1 MKQKPRWTLEMLT
14 ASLAVLCGL
23 LVLVLLIQRPT
34 AWLALLA
41 LVVLWGVV
49 VVLFRCQL
57 RKWVARWMCG
67 GSFEGSKLQFSL
79 EPLSQPAALL
89 SGETVLWY
97 NAQFRTRLLNGQDAL
112 VNRVQKVLPGLDL
125 QQCRKQEGQL
135 LTLADGMWSVHSST
149 VPGDAESMTLLV
161 LNEETA
167 LRKVEAEYKA
177 SRPGYLVFLVDGYDD
192 VFGDMLDSE
201 RARLLEGIN
210 RTLEDMIGRGS
221 GFLRRVASG
230 RYIAVVEERQMEQFA
245 NRGYDVLDKIRALD
259 PSVNLSLSIG
269 IGRGAKTLREAQDM
283 AVQALDMA
291 QGRGGDQAAEMTPD
305 GFTFYGGVSHGVEKR
320 SKVRSRIVADQ
331 LVKLIKEADHVV
343 IMGHRMSDLDAIGS
357 AEGVLRICK
366 ICDVPA
372 VIAVRRDATL
382 AGSLIDA
389 LCRAGQKDDFIDPKD
404 ALPIISKRTLCI
416 VVDTY
421 QVGLV
426 ESKDILEK
434 CGKVAVID
442 HHRKGVGYIENPA
455 LVCHEPYS
463 SSASELVTELLQY
476 VGERDDKPNRVEAEG
491 LLSGIM
497 LDTRDFT
504 LHTGVR
510 TFEAAAALRR
520 YGAETERVRQ
530 LFDVTMVE
538 YNAKADLV
546 EKARM
551 YKNCAI
557 SVSGEVAPEARV
569 AIAQAANDLLTIQGV
584 DASFVAV
591 QVGTGVN
598 ISARSLGAVNVQV
611 IMESLGGGGHQTM
624 AAAQLKHITPEA
636 ARARIEGAI
645 DKYYASQ
652 KKGRCRRKINGTE
665 RITPMKQYDY
675 LIVGAGLYGAVFAQ
689 EAKKAGKKCL
699 VIDKRSHIAGNI
711 YTEPVEGINVHRYGA
726 HIFHTNNKAV
736 WQYVNQFAEFN
747 RYTNSPVANYH
758 GEIYNLPFNMNTFNK
773 MWGVV
778 TPAEAKAKIEEQK
791 KEAGITDP
799 QNLEEQAISL
809 VGTDIYEKL
818 IKGYTGKQWGRPCTE
833 LPAFIIKRLPV
844 RFTYDDNYFNA
855 LYQGIPNGGYTAM
868 VEKMLDGT
876 EVRLNVDYLADREN
890 LNALAEKVVYTGPV
904 DAYFGYRLGALQ
916 YRSVRFETEVLDTDN
931 YQGNAVVN
939 YTDAETPY
947 TRIIEHKHFEFGT
960 QPKTVISREYSAE
973 WKKGDEPYYPVND
986 EKNGALYAEYK
997 KLADAEPG
1005 VIFGGRLGEYKYYD
1019 MDKVIEVA
1027 LDVAAKE
1034 LK

>member
-1 MKQKPRWTLEMLT
+1 MLT
-14 ASLAVLCGL
+14 ACLAILCVLL
-23 LVLVLLIQRPT
+23 MLVLLVQRP
-34 AWLALLA
+34 AIWPV
-41 LVVLWGVV
+41 LVVLAAAWCIGMG
-49 VVLFRCQL
+49 LFRYRLRSQL
-57 RKWVARWMCG
+57 ARWVCG
-67 GSFEGSKLQFSL
+67 GDFTKSKTKFSL
-79 EPLSQPAALL
+79 EPLSQPVVLL

-97 NAQFRTRLLNGQDAL
+97 NDQFRQRMLGGQDLL
-112 VNRVQKVLPGLDL
+112 VSRVQKVVPGLDL
-125 QQCRKQEGQL
+125 QQARTQEGQQ
-135 LTLADGMWSVHSST
+135 LTLADGVWSAHSST
-149 VPGDAESMTLLV
+149 VPGDAETMTLV
-161 LNEETA
+161 VFNEETA
-167 LRKVEAEYKA
+167 LRRVEAEYKA

-192 VFGDMLDSE
+192 VFSDMLDSE

-210 RTLEDMIGRGS
+210 RVLEEMIGRGT

-230 RYIAVVEERQMEQFA
+230 RYIAVVEERQLEQFA
-245 NRGYDVLDKIRALD
+245 KRGYDVLDKIRALD

-382 AGSLIDA
+382 ASSLINA
-389 LCRAGQKDDFIDPKD
+389 LVAAGQEDDFIDPKG

-421 QVGLV
+421 QVNLV
-426 ESKDILEK
+426 ESKEILEK

-442 HHRKGVGYIENPA
+442 HHRKGVGFIENPA

-491 LLSGIM
+491 LLAGIM

-546 EKARM
+546 EAAQM
-551 YKNCAI
+551 YKNCAV
-557 SVSGEVAPEARV
+557 SVSGEVPPEARV
-569 AIAQAANDLLTIQGV
+569 AIAQAANDLLTIQNV
-584 DASFVAV
+584 EASFVAV

-636 ARARIEGAI
+636 ARARIQTAI
-645 DKYYASQ
+645 DQYRESQ
-652 KKGRCRRKINGTE
+652 KKT
-665 RITPMKQYDY
+665 
-675 LIVGAGLYGAVFAQ
+675 
-689 EAKKAGKKCL
+689 
-699 VIDKRSHIAGNI
+699 S
-711 YTEPVEGINVHRYGA
+711 
-726 HIFHTNNKAV
+726 
-736 WQYVNQFAEFN
+736 
-747 RYTNSPVANYH
+747 S
-758 GEIYNLPFNMNTFNK
+758 
-773 MWGVV
+773 
-778 TPAEAKAKIEEQK
+778 
-791 KEAGITDP
+791 EAG
-799 QNLEEQAISL
+799 
-809 VGTDIYEKL
+809 
-818 IKGYTGKQWGRPCTE
+818 
-833 LPAFIIKRLPV
+833 
-844 RFTYDDNYFNA
+844 
-855 LYQGIPNGGYTAM
+855 
-868 VEKMLDGT
+868 
-876 EVRLNVDYLADREN
+876 
-890 LNALAEKVVYTGPV
+890 
-904 DAYFGYRLGALQ
+904 
-916 YRSVRFETEVLDTDN
+916 
-931 YQGNAVVN
+931 
-939 YTDAETPY
+939 
-947 TRIIEHKHFEFGT
+947 
-960 QPKTVISREYSAE
+960 
-973 WKKGDEPYYPVND
+973 
-986 EKNGALYAEYK
+986 
-997 KLADAEPG
+997 AEPT
-1005 VIFGGRLGEYKYYD
+1005 KKD
-1019 MDKVIEVA
+1019 NKP
-1027 LDVAAKE
+1027 
-1034 LK
+1034 

>member
-1 MKQKPRWTLEMLT
+1 MLT
-14 ASLAVLCGL
+14 ACLAILCVLL
-23 LVLVLLIQRPT
+23 MLVLLVQRP
-34 AWLALLA
+34 AIWPV
-41 LVVLWGVV
+41 LVVLAAAWCIGMG
-49 VVLFRCQL
+49 LFRYRLRSQL
-57 RKWVARWMCG
+57 ARWVCG
-67 GSFEGSKLQFSL
+67 GDFTKSKTKFSL
-79 EPLSQPAALL
+79 EPLSQPVVLL

-97 NAQFRTRLLNGQDAL
+97 NDQFRQRMLGGQDLL
-112 VNRVQKVLPGLDL
+112 VSRVQKVIPGLDL
-125 QQCRKQEGQL
+125 QQARTQEGQQ
-135 LTLADGMWSVHSST
+135 LTLADGVWSAHSST
-149 VPGDAESMTLLV
+149 VPGDAETMTLV
-161 LNEETA
+161 VFNEETA
-167 LRKVEAEYKA
+167 LRRVEAEYKA

-192 VFGDMLDSE
+192 VFSDMLDSE

-210 RTLEDMIGRGS
+210 RVLEEMIGRGT

-230 RYIAVVEERQMEQFA
+230 RYIAVVEERQLEQFA
-245 NRGYDVLDKIRALD
+245 KRSYDVLDKIRALD

-382 AGSLIDA
+382 ASSLINA
-389 LCRAGQKDDFIDPKD
+389 LVAAGQEDDFIDPKG

-421 QVGLV
+421 QVNLV
-426 ESKDILEK
+426 ESKEILEK

-442 HHRKGVGYIENPA
+442 HHRKGVGFIENPA

-491 LLSGIM
+491 LLAGIM

-546 EKARM
+546 EAAQM
-551 YKNCAI
+551 YKNCAV
-557 SVSGEVAPEARV
+557 SVSGEVPPEARV
-569 AIAQAANDLLTIQGV
+569 AIAQAANDLLTIQNV
-584 DASFVAV
+584 EASFVAV

-636 ARARIEGAI
+636 ARARIQTAI
-645 DKYYASQ
+645 DQYRESQ
-652 KKGRCRRKINGTE
+652 KKTSS
-665 RITPMKQYDY
+665 
-675 LIVGAGLYGAVFAQ
+675 
-689 EAKKAGKKCL
+689 EA
-699 VIDKRSHIAGNI
+699 N
-711 YTEPVEGINVHRYGA
+711 
-726 HIFHTNNKAV
+726 
-736 WQYVNQFAEFN
+736 
-747 RYTNSPVANYH
+747 
-758 GEIYNLPFNMNTFNK
+758 
-773 MWGVV
+773 
-778 TPAEAKAKIEEQK
+778 
-791 KEAGITDP
+791 
-799 QNLEEQAISL
+799 
-809 VGTDIYEKL
+809 
-818 IKGYTGKQWGRPCTE
+818 
-833 LPAFIIKRLPV
+833 
-844 RFTYDDNYFNA
+844 
-855 LYQGIPNGGYTAM
+855 
-868 VEKMLDGT
+868 
-876 EVRLNVDYLADREN
+876 
-890 LNALAEKVVYTGPV
+890 
-904 DAYFGYRLGALQ
+904 
-916 YRSVRFETEVLDTDN
+916 
-931 YQGNAVVN
+931 
-939 YTDAETPY
+939 
-947 TRIIEHKHFEFGT
+947 
-960 QPKTVISREYSAE
+960 
-973 WKKGDEPYYPVND
+973 
-986 EKNGALYAEYK
+986 
-997 KLADAEPG
+997 AEP
-1005 VIFGGRLGEYKYYD
+1005 KKKD
-1019 MDKVIEVA
+1019 NKP
-1027 LDVAAKE
+1027 
-1034 LK
+1034 

>member
-1 MKQKPRWTLEMLT
+1 MLT
-14 ASLAVLCGL
+14 ACLAILCVLL
-23 LVLVLLIQRPT
+23 MLVLLVQRP
-34 AWLALLA
+34 AIWPV
-41 LVVLWGVV
+41 LVVLAAAWCIGMG
-49 VVLFRCQL
+49 LFRYRLRSQL
-57 RKWVARWMCG
+57 ARWVCG
-67 GSFEGSKLQFSL
+67 GDFTKSKTKFSL
-79 EPLSQPAALL
+79 EPLSQPVVLL

-97 NAQFRTRLLNGQDAL
+97 NDQFRQRMLGGQDLL
-112 VNRVQKVLPGLDL
+112 VSRVQKVIPGLDL
-125 QQCRKQEGQL
+125 QQARTQEGQQ
-135 LTLADGMWSVHSST
+135 LTLADGVWSAHSST
-149 VPGDAESMTLLV
+149 VPGDAETMTLV
-161 LNEETA
+161 VFNEETA
-167 LRKVEAEYKA
+167 LRRVEAEYKA

-192 VFGDMLDSE
+192 VFSDMLDSE

-210 RTLEDMIGRGS
+210 RVLEEMIGRGT

-230 RYIAVVEERQMEQFA
+230 RYIAVVEERQLEQFA
-245 NRGYDVLDKIRALD
+245 KRGYDVLDKIRALD

-382 AGSLIDA
+382 ASSLINA
-389 LCRAGQKDDFIDPKD
+389 LVAAGQEDDFIDPKG

-421 QVGLV
+421 QVNLV
-426 ESKDILEK
+426 ESKEILEK

-442 HHRKGVGYIENPA
+442 HHRKGVGFIENPA
-455 LVCHEPYS
+455 LVCHDPYS

-491 LLSGIM
+491 LLAGIM

-546 EKARM
+546 EAAQM
-551 YKNCAI
+551 YKNCAV
-557 SVSGEVAPEARV
+557 SVSGEVPPEARV
-569 AIAQAANDLLTIQGV
+569 AIAQAANDLLTIQNV
-584 DASFVAV
+584 EASFVAV

-636 ARARIEGAI
+636 ARARIQTAI
-645 DKYYASQ
+645 DQYRESQ
-652 KKGRCRRKINGTE
+652 KKTSSE
-665 RITPMKQYDY
+665 
-675 LIVGAGLYGAVFAQ
+675 
-689 EAKKAGKKCL
+689 
-699 VIDKRSHIAGNI
+699 
-711 YTEPVEGINVHRYGA
+711 
-726 HIFHTNNKAV
+726 
-736 WQYVNQFAEFN
+736 
-747 RYTNSPVANYH
+747 
-758 GEIYNLPFNMNTFNK
+758 
-773 MWGVV
+773 
-778 TPAEAKAKIEEQK
+778 
-791 KEAGITDP
+791 
-799 QNLEEQAISL
+799 
-809 VGTDIYEKL
+809 
-818 IKGYTGKQWGRPCTE
+818 
-833 LPAFIIKRLPV
+833 
-844 RFTYDDNYFNA
+844 
-855 LYQGIPNGGYTAM
+855 
-868 VEKMLDGT
+868 
-876 EVRLNVDYLADREN
+876 
-890 LNALAEKVVYTGPV
+890 
-904 DAYFGYRLGALQ
+904 
-916 YRSVRFETEVLDTDN
+916 
-931 YQGNAVVN
+931 
-939 YTDAETPY
+939 
-947 TRIIEHKHFEFGT
+947 
-960 QPKTVISREYSAE
+960 
-973 WKKGDEPYYPVND
+973 
-986 EKNGALYAEYK
+986 
-997 KLADAEPG
+997 ADAEP
-1005 VIFGGRLGEYKYYD
+1005 KKKD
-1019 MDKVIEVA
+1019 NKP
-1027 LDVAAKE
+1027 
-1034 LK
+1034 

>member
-1 MKQKPRWTLEMLT
+1 MLT
-14 ASLAVLCGL
+14 ACLAILCVLL
-23 LVLVLLIQRPT
+23 MLVLLVQRP
-34 AWLALLA
+34 AIWPV
-41 LVVLWGVV
+41 LVVLAAAWCIGMG
-49 VVLFRCQL
+49 LFRYRLRSQL
-57 RKWVARWMCG
+57 ARWVCG
-67 GSFEGSKLQFSL
+67 GDFTKSKTKFSL
-79 EPLSQPAALL
+79 EPLSQPVVLL

-97 NAQFRTRLLNGQDAL
+97 NDQFRQRMLGGQDLL
-112 VNRVQKVLPGLDL
+112 VSRVQKVIPGLDL
-125 QQCRKQEGQL
+125 QQARTQEGQQ
-135 LTLADGMWSVHSST
+135 LTLADGVWSAHSST
-149 VPGDAESMTLLV
+149 VPGDAETMTLV
-161 LNEETA
+161 VFNEETA
-167 LRKVEAEYKA
+167 LRRVEAEYKA

-210 RTLEDMIGRGS
+210 RVLEEMIGRGT

-230 RYIAVVEERQMEQFA
+230 RYIAVVEERQLEQFA
-245 NRGYDVLDKIRALD
+245 KRGYDVLDKIRALD

-382 AGSLIDA
+382 ASSLINA
-389 LCRAGQKDDFIDPKD
+389 LAAAGQEDDFIDPKG

-421 QVGLV
+421 QVNLV
-426 ESKDILEK
+426 ESKEILEK

-442 HHRKGVGYIENPA
+442 HHRKGVGFIENPA

-491 LLSGIM
+491 LLAGIM

-546 EKARM
+546 EAAQM
-551 YKNCAI
+551 YKNCAV
-557 SVSGEVAPEARV
+557 SVSGEVPPEARV
-569 AIAQAANDLLTIQGV
+569 AIAQAANDLLTIQNV
-584 DASFVAV
+584 EASFVAV

-636 ARARIEGAI
+636 ARARIQTAI
-645 DKYYASQ
+645 DQYRESQ
-652 KKGRCRRKINGTE
+652 KKTSSE
-665 RITPMKQYDY
+665 
-675 LIVGAGLYGAVFAQ
+675 
-689 EAKKAGKKCL
+689 
-699 VIDKRSHIAGNI
+699 
-711 YTEPVEGINVHRYGA
+711 
-726 HIFHTNNKAV
+726 
-736 WQYVNQFAEFN
+736 
-747 RYTNSPVANYH
+747 
-758 GEIYNLPFNMNTFNK
+758 
-773 MWGVV
+773 
-778 TPAEAKAKIEEQK
+778 
-791 KEAGITDP
+791 
-799 QNLEEQAISL
+799 
-809 VGTDIYEKL
+809 
-818 IKGYTGKQWGRPCTE
+818 
-833 LPAFIIKRLPV
+833 
-844 RFTYDDNYFNA
+844 
-855 LYQGIPNGGYTAM
+855 
-868 VEKMLDGT
+868 
-876 EVRLNVDYLADREN
+876 
-890 LNALAEKVVYTGPV
+890 
-904 DAYFGYRLGALQ
+904 
-916 YRSVRFETEVLDTDN
+916 
-931 YQGNAVVN
+931 
-939 YTDAETPY
+939 
-947 TRIIEHKHFEFGT
+947 
-960 QPKTVISREYSAE
+960 
-973 WKKGDEPYYPVND
+973 
-986 EKNGALYAEYK
+986 
-997 KLADAEPG
+997 ADAEP
-1005 VIFGGRLGEYKYYD
+1005 KKKD
-1019 MDKVIEVA
+1019 NKP
-1027 LDVAAKE
+1027 
-1034 LK
+1034 

>member
-1 MKQKPRWTLEMLT
+1 MLT
-14 ASLAVLCGL
+14 ACLAILCVLL
-23 LVLVLLIQRPT
+23 MLVLLVQRP
-34 AWLALLA
+34 AIWPV
-41 LVVLWGVV
+41 LVVLAAAWCIGMG
-49 VVLFRCQL
+49 LFRYRLRSQL
-57 RKWVARWMCG
+57 ARWVCG
-67 GSFEGSKLQFSL
+67 GDFTKSKTKFSL
-79 EPLSQPAALL
+79 EPLSQPVVLL

-97 NAQFRTRLLNGQDAL
+97 NDQFRQRMLGGQDLL
-112 VNRVQKVLPGLDL
+112 VSRVQKIIPGLDL
-125 QQCRKQEGQL
+125 QQARTQEGQQ
-135 LTLADGMWSVHSST
+135 LTLADGVWSAHSST
-149 VPGDAESMTLLV
+149 VPGDAETMTLV
-161 LNEETA
+161 VFNEETA
-167 LRKVEAEYKA
+167 LRRVEAEYKA

-192 VFGDMLDSE
+192 VFSDMLDSE

-210 RTLEDMIGRGS
+210 RVLEEMIGRGT

-230 RYIAVVEERQMEQFA
+230 RYIAVVEERQLEQFA
-245 NRGYDVLDKIRALD
+245 KRDYDVLDKIRALD

-382 AGSLIDA
+382 ASSLINA
-389 LCRAGQKDDFIDPKD
+389 LVAAGQEDDFIDPKG

-421 QVGLV
+421 QVNLV
-426 ESKDILEK
+426 ESKEILEK

-442 HHRKGVGYIENPA
+442 HHRKGVGFIENPA

-491 LLSGIM
+491 LLAGIM

-546 EKARM
+546 EAAQM
-551 YKNCAI
+551 YKNCAV
-557 SVSGEVAPEARV
+557 SVSGEVPPEARV
-569 AIAQAANDLLTIQGV
+569 AIAQAANDLLTIQNV
-584 DASFVAV
+584 EASFVAV

-636 ARARIEGAI
+636 ARARIQTAI
-645 DKYYASQ
+645 DQYRESQ
-652 KKGRCRRKINGTE
+652 KKT
-665 RITPMKQYDY
+665 
-675 LIVGAGLYGAVFAQ
+675 
-689 EAKKAGKKCL
+689 
-699 VIDKRSHIAGNI
+699 S
-711 YTEPVEGINVHRYGA
+711 
-726 HIFHTNNKAV
+726 
-736 WQYVNQFAEFN
+736 
-747 RYTNSPVANYH
+747 S
-758 GEIYNLPFNMNTFNK
+758 
-773 MWGVV
+773 
-778 TPAEAKAKIEEQK
+778 
-791 KEAGITDP
+791 EAG
-799 QNLEEQAISL
+799 
-809 VGTDIYEKL
+809 
-818 IKGYTGKQWGRPCTE
+818 
-833 LPAFIIKRLPV
+833 
-844 RFTYDDNYFNA
+844 
-855 LYQGIPNGGYTAM
+855 
-868 VEKMLDGT
+868 
-876 EVRLNVDYLADREN
+876 
-890 LNALAEKVVYTGPV
+890 
-904 DAYFGYRLGALQ
+904 
-916 YRSVRFETEVLDTDN
+916 
-931 YQGNAVVN
+931 
-939 YTDAETPY
+939 
-947 TRIIEHKHFEFGT
+947 
-960 QPKTVISREYSAE
+960 
-973 WKKGDEPYYPVND
+973 
-986 EKNGALYAEYK
+986 
-997 KLADAEPG
+997 AEP
-1005 VIFGGRLGEYKYYD
+1005 KKKD
-1019 MDKVIEVA
+1019 NKP
-1027 LDVAAKE
+1027 
-1034 LK
+1034 

>member
-14 ASLAVLCGL
+14 ACLAILCVLL
-23 LVLVLLIQRPT
+23 MLVLLVQRP
-34 AWLALLA
+34 AIWPV
-41 LVVLWGVV
+41 LVVLAAAWCIGMG
-49 VVLFRCQL
+49 LFRYRLRSQL
-57 RKWVARWMCG
+57 ARWVCG
-67 GSFEGSKLQFSL
+67 GDFTKSKTKFSL
-79 EPLSQPAALL
+79 EPLSQPVVLL

-97 NAQFRTRLLNGQDAL
+97 NDQFRQRMLGGQDLL
-112 VNRVQKVLPGLDL
+112 VSRVQKVIPGLDL
-125 QQCRKQEGQL
+125 QQARTQEGQQ
-135 LTLADGMWSVHSST
+135 LTLADGVWSAHSST
-149 VPGDAESMTLLV
+149 VPGDAETMTLV
-161 LNEETA
+161 VFNEETA
-167 LRKVEAEYKA
+167 LRRVEAEYKA

-192 VFGDMLDSE
+192 VFSDMLDSE

-210 RTLEDMIGRGS
+210 RVLEEMIGRGT

-230 RYIAVVEERQMEQFA
+230 RYIAVVEERQLEQFA
-245 NRGYDVLDKIRALD
+245 KRGYDVLDKIRALD

-382 AGSLIDA
+382 ASSLINA
-389 LCRAGQKDDFIDPKD
+389 LVAAGQEDDFIDPKG

-421 QVGLV
+421 QVNLV
-426 ESKDILEK
+426 ESKEILEK

-442 HHRKGVGYIENPA
+442 HHRKGVGFIENPA

-491 LLSGIM
+491 LLAGIM

-546 EKARM
+546 EAAQM
-551 YKNCAI
+551 YKNCAV
-557 SVSGEVAPEARV
+557 SVSGEVPPEARV
-569 AIAQAANDLLTIQGV
+569 AIAQAANDLLTIQNV
-584 DASFVAV
+584 EASFVAV

-636 ARARIEGAI
+636 ARARIQTAI
-645 DKYYASQ
+645 DQYRESQ
-652 KKGRCRRKINGTE
+652 KKTSS
-665 RITPMKQYDY
+665 
-675 LIVGAGLYGAVFAQ
+675 
-689 EAKKAGKKCL
+689 EA
-699 VIDKRSHIAGNI
+699 N
-711 YTEPVEGINVHRYGA
+711 
-726 HIFHTNNKAV
+726 
-736 WQYVNQFAEFN
+736 
-747 RYTNSPVANYH
+747 
-758 GEIYNLPFNMNTFNK
+758 
-773 MWGVV
+773 
-778 TPAEAKAKIEEQK
+778 
-791 KEAGITDP
+791 
-799 QNLEEQAISL
+799 
-809 VGTDIYEKL
+809 
-818 IKGYTGKQWGRPCTE
+818 
-833 LPAFIIKRLPV
+833 
-844 RFTYDDNYFNA
+844 
-855 LYQGIPNGGYTAM
+855 
-868 VEKMLDGT
+868 
-876 EVRLNVDYLADREN
+876 
-890 LNALAEKVVYTGPV
+890 
-904 DAYFGYRLGALQ
+904 
-916 YRSVRFETEVLDTDN
+916 
-931 YQGNAVVN
+931 
-939 YTDAETPY
+939 
-947 TRIIEHKHFEFGT
+947 
-960 QPKTVISREYSAE
+960 
-973 WKKGDEPYYPVND
+973 
-986 EKNGALYAEYK
+986 
-997 KLADAEPG
+997 AEP
-1005 VIFGGRLGEYKYYD
+1005 KKKD
-1019 MDKVIEVA
+1019 NKP
-1027 LDVAAKE
+1027 
-1034 LK
+1034 

>member
-14 ASLAVLCGL
+14 ASLAVLCSL

-112 VNRVQKVLPGLDL
+112 VSRVQKVLPGLDL

-389 LCRAGQKDDFIDPKD
+389 LCRAGQKDDLSTEGRT
-404 ALPIISKRTLCI
+404 AHHLQAHLVHRGGYIS
-416 VVDTY
+416 
-421 QVGLV
+421 GGP
-426 ESKDILEK
+426 
-434 CGKVAVID
+434 CGKQGYSGKMRQGSRD
-442 HHRKGVGYIENPA
+442 RPPRKGVGYIENPA

-538 YNAKADLV
+538 YNAKQIWWKKHACT
-546 EKARM
+546 K
-551 YKNCAI
+551 I
-557 SVSGEVAPEARV
+557 
-569 AIAQAANDLLTIQGV
+569 
-584 DASFVAV
+584 
-591 QVGTGVN
+591 
-598 ISARSLGAVNVQV
+598 ARSP
-611 IMESLGGGGHQTM
+611 S
-624 AAAQLKHITPEA
+624 A
-636 ARARIEGAI
+636 ARWHRKPAWPLH
-645 DKYYASQ
+645 
-652 KKGRCRRKINGTE
+652 RRQTI
-665 RITPMKQYDY
+665 
-675 LIVGAGLYGAVFAQ
+675 
-689 EAKKAGKKCL
+689 C
-699 VIDKRSHIAGNI
+699 
-711 YTEPVEGINVHRYGA
+711 
-726 HIFHTNNKAV
+726 
-736 WQYVNQFAEFN
+736 
-747 RYTNSPVANYH
+747 
-758 GEIYNLPFNMNTFNK
+758 
-773 MWGVV
+773 
-778 TPAEAKAKIEEQK
+778 
-791 KEAGITDP
+791 
-799 QNLEEQAISL
+799 
-809 VGTDIYEKL
+809 
-818 IKGYTGKQWGRPCTE
+818 
-833 LPAFIIKRLPV
+833 
-844 RFTYDDNYFNA
+844 
-855 LYQGIPNGGYTAM
+855 
-868 VEKMLDGT
+868 
-876 EVRLNVDYLADREN
+876 
-890 LNALAEKVVYTGPV
+890 
-904 DAYFGYRLGALQ
+904 
-916 YRSVRFETEVLDTDN
+916 
-931 YQGNAVVN
+931 
-939 YTDAETPY
+939 
-947 TRIIEHKHFEFGT
+947 
-960 QPKTVISREYSAE
+960 
-973 WKKGDEPYYPVND
+973 
-986 EKNGALYAEYK
+986 
-997 KLADAEPG
+997 
-1005 VIFGGRLGEYKYYD
+1005 
-1019 MDKVIEVA
+1019 
-1027 LDVAAKE
+1027 
-1034 LK
+1034 

>member
-1 MKQKPRWTLEMLT
+1 MLT
-14 ASLAVLCGL
+14 ACLAILCVLL
-23 LVLVLLIQRPT
+23 MLVLLVQRP
-34 AWLALLA
+34 AIWPV
-41 LVVLWGVV
+41 LVVLAAAWCIGMG
-49 VVLFRCQL
+49 LFRYRLRSQL
-57 RKWVARWMCG
+57 ARWVCG
-67 GSFEGSKLQFSL
+67 GDFTKSKTKFSL
-79 EPLSQPAALL
+79 EPLSQPVVLL

-97 NAQFRTRLLNGQDAL
+97 NDQFRQRMLGGQDLL
-112 VNRVQKVLPGLDL
+112 VSRVQKVIPGLDL
-125 QQCRKQEGQL
+125 QQARTQEGQQ
-135 LTLADGMWSVHSST
+135 LTLADGVWSAHSST
-149 VPGDAESMTLLV
+149 VPGDAETMTLV
-161 LNEETA
+161 VFNEETA
-167 LRKVEAEYKA
+167 LRRVEAEYKA

-192 VFGDMLDSE
+192 VFSDMLDSE

-210 RTLEDMIGRGS
+210 RVLEEMIGRGT

-230 RYIAVVEERQMEQFA
+230 RYIAVVEERQLEQFA
-245 NRGYDVLDKIRALD
+245 KRGYDVLDKIRALD

-382 AGSLIDA
+382 ASSLINA
-389 LCRAGQKDDFIDPKD
+389 LVAAGQEDDFIDPKG

-421 QVGLV
+421 QVNLV
-426 ESKDILEK
+426 ESKEILEK

-442 HHRKGVGYIENPA
+442 HHRKGVGFIENPA

-491 LLSGIM
+491 LLAGIM

-530 LFDVTMVE
+530 LFDVTRVE

-546 EKARM
+546 EAAQM
-551 YKNCAI
+551 YKNCAV
-557 SVSGEVAPEARV
+557 SVSGEVPPEARV
-569 AIAQAANDLLTIQGV
+569 AIAQAANDLLTIQNV
-584 DASFVAV
+584 EASFVAV

-636 ARARIEGAI
+636 ARARIQTAI
-645 DKYYASQ
+645 DQYRESQ
-652 KKGRCRRKINGTE
+652 KKTSSE
-665 RITPMKQYDY
+665 
-675 LIVGAGLYGAVFAQ
+675 
-689 EAKKAGKKCL
+689 
-699 VIDKRSHIAGNI
+699 
-711 YTEPVEGINVHRYGA
+711 
-726 HIFHTNNKAV
+726 
-736 WQYVNQFAEFN
+736 
-747 RYTNSPVANYH
+747 
-758 GEIYNLPFNMNTFNK
+758 
-773 MWGVV
+773 
-778 TPAEAKAKIEEQK
+778 
-791 KEAGITDP
+791 
-799 QNLEEQAISL
+799 
-809 VGTDIYEKL
+809 
-818 IKGYTGKQWGRPCTE
+818 
-833 LPAFIIKRLPV
+833 
-844 RFTYDDNYFNA
+844 
-855 LYQGIPNGGYTAM
+855 
-868 VEKMLDGT
+868 
-876 EVRLNVDYLADREN
+876 
-890 LNALAEKVVYTGPV
+890 
-904 DAYFGYRLGALQ
+904 
-916 YRSVRFETEVLDTDN
+916 
-931 YQGNAVVN
+931 
-939 YTDAETPY
+939 
-947 TRIIEHKHFEFGT
+947 
-960 QPKTVISREYSAE
+960 
-973 WKKGDEPYYPVND
+973 
-986 EKNGALYAEYK
+986 
-997 KLADAEPG
+997 ADAEP
-1005 VIFGGRLGEYKYYD
+1005 KKKD
-1019 MDKVIEVA
+1019 NKP
-1027 LDVAAKE
+1027 
-1034 LK
+1034 

>member
-1 MKQKPRWTLEMLT
+1 MLT
-14 ASLAVLCGL
+14 ACLAILCVLL
-23 LVLVLLIQRPT
+23 MLVLLVQRP
-34 AWLALLA
+34 AIWPV
-41 LVVLWGVV
+41 LVVLAAAWCIGMG
-49 VVLFRCQL
+49 LFRYRLRSQL
-57 RKWVARWMCG
+57 ARWVCG
-67 GSFEGSKLQFSL
+67 GDFTKSKTKFSL
-79 EPLSQPAALL
+79 EPLSQPVVLL

-97 NAQFRTRLLNGQDAL
+97 NDQFRQRMLGGQDLL
-112 VNRVQKVLPGLDL
+112 VSRVQKVIPGLDL
-125 QQCRKQEGQL
+125 QQARTQEGQQ
-135 LTLADGMWSVHSST
+135 LTLADGVWSAHSST
-149 VPGDAESMTLLV
+149 VPGDAETMTLV
-161 LNEETA
+161 VFNEETA
-167 LRKVEAEYKA
+167 LRRVEAEYKA

-192 VFGDMLDSE
+192 VFSDMLDSE

-210 RTLEDMIGRGS
+210 RVLEEMIGRGT

-230 RYIAVVEERQMEQFA
+230 RYIAVVEERQLEQFA
-245 NRGYDVLDKIRALD
+245 KRGYDVLDKIRALD

-320 SKVRSRIVADQ
+320 STVRSRIVADQ

-382 AGSLIDA
+382 ASSLINA
-389 LCRAGQKDDFIDPKD
+389 LVAAGQEDDFIDPKG

-421 QVGLV
+421 QVNLV
-426 ESKDILEK
+426 ESKEILEK

-442 HHRKGVGYIENPA
+442 HHRKGVGFIENPA

-491 LLSGIM
+491 LLAGIM

-546 EKARM
+546 EAAQM
-551 YKNCAI
+551 YKNCAV
-557 SVSGEVAPEARV
+557 SVSGEVPPEARV
-569 AIAQAANDLLTIQGV
+569 AIAQAANDLLTIQNV
-584 DASFVAV
+584 EASFVAV

-636 ARARIEGAI
+636 ARARIQTAI
-645 DKYYASQ
+645 DQYRESQ
-652 KKGRCRRKINGTE
+652 KKTSS
-665 RITPMKQYDY
+665 
-675 LIVGAGLYGAVFAQ
+675 
-689 EAKKAGKKCL
+689 EA
-699 VIDKRSHIAGNI
+699 N
-711 YTEPVEGINVHRYGA
+711 
-726 HIFHTNNKAV
+726 
-736 WQYVNQFAEFN
+736 
-747 RYTNSPVANYH
+747 
-758 GEIYNLPFNMNTFNK
+758 
-773 MWGVV
+773 
-778 TPAEAKAKIEEQK
+778 
-791 KEAGITDP
+791 
-799 QNLEEQAISL
+799 
-809 VGTDIYEKL
+809 
-818 IKGYTGKQWGRPCTE
+818 
-833 LPAFIIKRLPV
+833 
-844 RFTYDDNYFNA
+844 
-855 LYQGIPNGGYTAM
+855 
-868 VEKMLDGT
+868 
-876 EVRLNVDYLADREN
+876 
-890 LNALAEKVVYTGPV
+890 
-904 DAYFGYRLGALQ
+904 
-916 YRSVRFETEVLDTDN
+916 
-931 YQGNAVVN
+931 
-939 YTDAETPY
+939 
-947 TRIIEHKHFEFGT
+947 
-960 QPKTVISREYSAE
+960 
-973 WKKGDEPYYPVND
+973 
-986 EKNGALYAEYK
+986 
-997 KLADAEPG
+997 AEP
-1005 VIFGGRLGEYKYYD
+1005 KKKD
-1019 MDKVIEVA
+1019 NKP
-1027 LDVAAKE
+1027 
-1034 LK
+1034 

>member
-1 MKQKPRWTLEMLT
+1 MLT
-14 ASLAVLCGL
+14 ACLAILCVLL
-23 LVLVLLIQRPT
+23 MLVLLVQRP
-34 AWLALLA
+34 AIWPV
-41 LVVLWGVV
+41 LVVLAAAWCIGMG
-49 VVLFRCQL
+49 LFRYRLRSQL
-57 RKWVARWMCG
+57 ARWVCG
-67 GSFEGSKLQFSL
+67 GDFTKSKTKFSL
-79 EPLSQPAALL
+79 EPLSQPVVLL

-97 NAQFRTRLLNGQDAL
+97 NDQFRQRMLGGQDLL
-112 VNRVQKVLPGLDL
+112 VSRVQKVIPGLDL
-125 QQCRKQEGQL
+125 QQARTQEGQQ
-135 LTLADGMWSVHSST
+135 LTLADGVWSAHSST
-149 VPGDAESMTLLV
+149 VPGDAETMTLV
-161 LNEETA
+161 VFNEETA
-167 LRKVEAEYKA
+167 LRRVEAEYKA

-192 VFGDMLDSE
+192 VFSDMLDSE

-210 RTLEDMIGRGS
+210 RVLEEMIGRGT

-230 RYIAVVEERQMEQFA
+230 RYIAVVEERQLEQFA
-245 NRGYDVLDKIRALD
+245 KRGYDVLDKIRALD

-382 AGSLIDA
+382 AASLINA
-389 LCRAGQKDDFIDPKD
+389 LVAAGQEDDFIDPKG

-421 QVGLV
+421 QVNLV
-426 ESKDILEK
+426 ESKEILEK

-442 HHRKGVGYIENPA
+442 HHRKGVGFIENPA

-491 LLSGIM
+491 LLAGIM

-546 EKARM
+546 EAAQM
-551 YKNCAI
+551 YKNCAV
-557 SVSGEVAPEARV
+557 SVSGEVPPEARV
-569 AIAQAANDLLTIQGV
+569 AIAQAANDLLTIQNV
-584 DASFVAV
+584 EASFVAV

-636 ARARIEGAI
+636 ARARIQTAI
-645 DKYYASQ
+645 DQYRESQ
-652 KKGRCRRKINGTE
+652 KKTSSE
-665 RITPMKQYDY
+665 
-675 LIVGAGLYGAVFAQ
+675 
-689 EAKKAGKKCL
+689 
-699 VIDKRSHIAGNI
+699 
-711 YTEPVEGINVHRYGA
+711 
-726 HIFHTNNKAV
+726 
-736 WQYVNQFAEFN
+736 
-747 RYTNSPVANYH
+747 
-758 GEIYNLPFNMNTFNK
+758 
-773 MWGVV
+773 
-778 TPAEAKAKIEEQK
+778 
-791 KEAGITDP
+791 
-799 QNLEEQAISL
+799 
-809 VGTDIYEKL
+809 
-818 IKGYTGKQWGRPCTE
+818 
-833 LPAFIIKRLPV
+833 
-844 RFTYDDNYFNA
+844 
-855 LYQGIPNGGYTAM
+855 
-868 VEKMLDGT
+868 
-876 EVRLNVDYLADREN
+876 
-890 LNALAEKVVYTGPV
+890 
-904 DAYFGYRLGALQ
+904 
-916 YRSVRFETEVLDTDN
+916 
-931 YQGNAVVN
+931 
-939 YTDAETPY
+939 
-947 TRIIEHKHFEFGT
+947 
-960 QPKTVISREYSAE
+960 
-973 WKKGDEPYYPVND
+973 
-986 EKNGALYAEYK
+986 
-997 KLADAEPG
+997 ADAEP
-1005 VIFGGRLGEYKYYD
+1005 KKKD
-1019 MDKVIEVA
+1019 NKP
-1027 LDVAAKE
+1027 
-1034 LK
+1034 

>member
-1 MKQKPRWTLEMLT
+1 MLT
-14 ASLAVLCGL
+14 ACLAILCVLL
-23 LVLVLLIQRPT
+23 MLVLLVQRP
-34 AWLALLA
+34 AIWPV
-41 LVVLWGVV
+41 LVVLAAAWCIGMG
-49 VVLFRCQL
+49 LFRYRLRSQL
-57 RKWVARWMCG
+57 ARWVCG
-67 GSFEGSKLQFSL
+67 GDFTKSKTKFSL
-79 EPLSQPAALL
+79 EPLSQPVVLL

-97 NAQFRTRLLNGQDAL
+97 NDQFRQRMLGGQDLL
-112 VNRVQKVLPGLDL
+112 VSRVQKVIPGLDL
-125 QQCRKQEGQL
+125 QQARTQEGQQ
-135 LTLADGMWSVHSST
+135 LTLADGVWSAHSST
-149 VPGDAESMTLLV
+149 VPGDAETMTLV
-161 LNEETA
+161 VFNEETA
-167 LRKVEAEYKA
+167 LRRVEAEYKA

-192 VFGDMLDSE
+192 VFSDMLDSE

-210 RTLEDMIGRGS
+210 RVLEEMIGRGT

-230 RYIAVVEERQMEQFA
+230 RYIAVVEERQLEQFA
-245 NRGYDVLDKIRALD
+245 KRGYDVLDKIRALD

-382 AGSLIDA
+382 ASSLINA
-389 LCRAGQKDDFIDPKD
+389 LVAAGQEDDFIDPKG

-421 QVGLV
+421 QVNLV
-426 ESKDILEK
+426 ESKEILEK

-442 HHRKGVGYIENPA
+442 HHRKGVGFIENPA

-491 LLSGIM
+491 LLAGIM

-546 EKARM
+546 EAAQM
-551 YKNCAI
+551 YKNCAV
-557 SVSGEVAPEARV
+557 SVSGEVPPEARV
-569 AIAQAANDLLTIQGV
+569 AIAQAANDLLTIQNV
-584 DASFVAV
+584 EASFVAV

-636 ARARIEGAI
+636 ARARIQTAI
-645 DKYYASQ
+645 DQYRESQ
-652 KKGRCRRKINGTE
+652 KKTSS
-665 RITPMKQYDY
+665 
-675 LIVGAGLYGAVFAQ
+675 
-689 EAKKAGKKCL
+689 EA
-699 VIDKRSHIAGNI
+699 N
-711 YTEPVEGINVHRYGA
+711 
-726 HIFHTNNKAV
+726 
-736 WQYVNQFAEFN
+736 
-747 RYTNSPVANYH
+747 
-758 GEIYNLPFNMNTFNK
+758 
-773 MWGVV
+773 
-778 TPAEAKAKIEEQK
+778 
-791 KEAGITDP
+791 
-799 QNLEEQAISL
+799 
-809 VGTDIYEKL
+809 
-818 IKGYTGKQWGRPCTE
+818 
-833 LPAFIIKRLPV
+833 
-844 RFTYDDNYFNA
+844 
-855 LYQGIPNGGYTAM
+855 
-868 VEKMLDGT
+868 
-876 EVRLNVDYLADREN
+876 
-890 LNALAEKVVYTGPV
+890 
-904 DAYFGYRLGALQ
+904 
-916 YRSVRFETEVLDTDN
+916 
-931 YQGNAVVN
+931 
-939 YTDAETPY
+939 
-947 TRIIEHKHFEFGT
+947 
-960 QPKTVISREYSAE
+960 
-973 WKKGDEPYYPVND
+973 
-986 EKNGALYAEYK
+986 
-997 KLADAEPG
+997 AEP
-1005 VIFGGRLGEYKYYD
+1005 
-1019 MDKVIEVA
+1019 
-1027 LDVAAKE
+1027 
-1034 LK
+1034 

>member
-1 MKQKPRWTLEMLT
+1 MLT
-14 ASLAVLCGL
+14 ACLAILCVLL
-23 LVLVLLIQRPT
+23 MLVLLVQRP
-34 AWLALLA
+34 AIWPV
-41 LVVLWGVV
+41 LVVLAAAWCIGIG
-49 VVLFRCQL
+49 LFRYRLRSQL
-57 RKWVARWMCG
+57 ARWVCG
-67 GSFEGSKLQFSL
+67 GDFTKSKTKFSL
-79 EPLSQPAALL
+79 EPLSQPVVLL

-97 NAQFRTRLLNGQDAL
+97 NDQFRQRMLGGQDLL
-112 VNRVQKVLPGLDL
+112 VSRVQKVIPGLDL
-125 QQCRKQEGQL
+125 QQARTQEGQQ
-135 LTLADGMWSVHSST
+135 LTLADGVWSAHSST
-149 VPGDAESMTLLV
+149 VPGDAETMTLV
-161 LNEETA
+161 VFNEETA
-167 LRKVEAEYKA
+167 LRRVEAEYKA

-192 VFGDMLDSE
+192 VFSDMLDSE

-210 RTLEDMIGRGS
+210 RVLEEMIGRGT

-230 RYIAVVEERQMEQFA
+230 RYIAVVEERQLEQFA
-245 NRGYDVLDKIRALD
+245 KRGYDVLDKIRALD

-382 AGSLIDA
+382 ASSLINA
-389 LCRAGQKDDFIDPKD
+389 LVAAGQEDDFIDPKG

-421 QVGLV
+421 QVNLV
-426 ESKDILEK
+426 ESKEILEK

-442 HHRKGVGYIENPA
+442 HHRKGVGFIENPA

-491 LLSGIM
+491 LLAGIM

-510 TFEAAAALRR
+510 TFEAAAAIRR

-546 EKARM
+546 EAAQM
-551 YKNCAI
+551 YKNCAV
-557 SVSGEVAPEARV
+557 SVSGEVPPEARV
-569 AIAQAANDLLTIQGV
+569 AIAQAANDLLTIQNV
-584 DASFVAV
+584 EASFVAV

-636 ARARIEGAI
+636 ARARIQTAI
-645 DKYYASQ
+645 DQYRESQ
-652 KKGRCRRKINGTE
+652 KKTSSE
-665 RITPMKQYDY
+665 
-675 LIVGAGLYGAVFAQ
+675 
-689 EAKKAGKKCL
+689 
-699 VIDKRSHIAGNI
+699 
-711 YTEPVEGINVHRYGA
+711 
-726 HIFHTNNKAV
+726 
-736 WQYVNQFAEFN
+736 
-747 RYTNSPVANYH
+747 
-758 GEIYNLPFNMNTFNK
+758 
-773 MWGVV
+773 
-778 TPAEAKAKIEEQK
+778 
-791 KEAGITDP
+791 
-799 QNLEEQAISL
+799 
-809 VGTDIYEKL
+809 
-818 IKGYTGKQWGRPCTE
+818 
-833 LPAFIIKRLPV
+833 
-844 RFTYDDNYFNA
+844 
-855 LYQGIPNGGYTAM
+855 
-868 VEKMLDGT
+868 
-876 EVRLNVDYLADREN
+876 
-890 LNALAEKVVYTGPV
+890 
-904 DAYFGYRLGALQ
+904 
-916 YRSVRFETEVLDTDN
+916 
-931 YQGNAVVN
+931 
-939 YTDAETPY
+939 
-947 TRIIEHKHFEFGT
+947 
-960 QPKTVISREYSAE
+960 
-973 WKKGDEPYYPVND
+973 
-986 EKNGALYAEYK
+986 
-997 KLADAEPG
+997 ADAEP
-1005 VIFGGRLGEYKYYD
+1005 KKKD
-1019 MDKVIEVA
+1019 NKP
-1027 LDVAAKE
+1027 
-1034 LK
+1034 

>member
-1 MKQKPRWTLEMLT
+1 MLT
-14 ASLAVLCGL
+14 ACLAILCVLL
-23 LVLVLLIQRPT
+23 MLVLLVQRP
-34 AWLALLA
+34 AIWPV
-41 LVVLWGVV
+41 LVVLAAAWCIGIG
-49 VVLFRCQL
+49 LFRYRLRSQL
-57 RKWVARWMCG
+57 ARWVCG
-67 GSFEGSKLQFSL
+67 GDFTKSKTKFSL
-79 EPLSQPAALL
+79 EPLSQPVVLL

-97 NAQFRTRLLNGQDAL
+97 NDQFRQRMLGGQDLL
-112 VNRVQKVLPGLDL
+112 VSRVQKVIPGLDL
-125 QQCRKQEGQL
+125 QQARTQEGQQ
-135 LTLADGMWSVHSST
+135 LTLADGVWSAHSST
-149 VPGDAESMTLLV
+149 VPGDAETMTLV
-161 LNEETA
+161 VFNEETA
-167 LRKVEAEYKA
+167 LRRVEAEYKA

-192 VFGDMLDSE
+192 VFSDMLDSE

-210 RTLEDMIGRGS
+210 RVLEEMIGRGT

-230 RYIAVVEERQMEQFA
+230 RYIAVVEERQLEQFA
-245 NRGYDVLDKIRALD
+245 KRGYDVLDKIRALD

-382 AGSLIDA
+382 ASSLINA
-389 LCRAGQKDDFIDPKD
+389 LVAAGQEDDFIDPKG

-421 QVGLV
+421 QVNLV
-426 ESKDILEK
+426 ESKEILEK

-442 HHRKGVGYIENPA
+442 HHRKGVGFIENPA

-491 LLSGIM
+491 LLAGIM

-546 EKARM
+546 EAAQM
-551 YKNCAI
+551 YKNCAV
-557 SVSGEVAPEARV
+557 SVSGEVPPEARV
-569 AIAQAANDLLTIQGV
+569 AIAQAANDLLTIQNV
-584 DASFVAV
+584 EASFVAV

-636 ARARIEGAI
+636 ARARIQTAI
-645 DKYYASQ
+645 DQYRESQ
-652 KKGRCRRKINGTE
+652 KKT
-665 RITPMKQYDY
+665 
-675 LIVGAGLYGAVFAQ
+675 
-689 EAKKAGKKCL
+689 
-699 VIDKRSHIAGNI
+699 S
-711 YTEPVEGINVHRYGA
+711 
-726 HIFHTNNKAV
+726 
-736 WQYVNQFAEFN
+736 
-747 RYTNSPVANYH
+747 S
-758 GEIYNLPFNMNTFNK
+758 
-773 MWGVV
+773 
-778 TPAEAKAKIEEQK
+778 
-791 KEAGITDP
+791 EAG
-799 QNLEEQAISL
+799 
-809 VGTDIYEKL
+809 
-818 IKGYTGKQWGRPCTE
+818 
-833 LPAFIIKRLPV
+833 
-844 RFTYDDNYFNA
+844 
-855 LYQGIPNGGYTAM
+855 
-868 VEKMLDGT
+868 
-876 EVRLNVDYLADREN
+876 
-890 LNALAEKVVYTGPV
+890 
-904 DAYFGYRLGALQ
+904 
-916 YRSVRFETEVLDTDN
+916 
-931 YQGNAVVN
+931 
-939 YTDAETPY
+939 
-947 TRIIEHKHFEFGT
+947 
-960 QPKTVISREYSAE
+960 
-973 WKKGDEPYYPVND
+973 
-986 EKNGALYAEYK
+986 
-997 KLADAEPG
+997 AEP
-1005 VIFGGRLGEYKYYD
+1005 KKKD
-1019 MDKVIEVA
+1019 NKP
-1027 LDVAAKE
+1027 
-1034 LK
+1034 

>member
-1 MKQKPRWTLEMLT
+1 MLT
-14 ASLAVLCGL
+14 ACLAILCVLL
-23 LVLVLLIQRPT
+23 MLVLLVQRP
-34 AWLALLA
+34 AIWPV
-41 LVVLWGVV
+41 LVVLAAAWCIGMG
-49 VVLFRCQL
+49 LFRYRLRSQL
-57 RKWVARWMCG
+57 ARWVCG
-67 GSFEGSKLQFSL
+67 GDFTKSKTKFSL
-79 EPLSQPAALL
+79 EPLSQPVVLL

-97 NAQFRTRLLNGQDAL
+97 NDQFRQRMLGGQDLL
-112 VNRVQKVLPGLDL
+112 VSRVQKVIPGLDL
-125 QQCRKQEGQL
+125 QLARTQEGQQ
-135 LTLADGMWSVHSST
+135 LTLADGVWSAHSST
-149 VPGDAESMTLLV
+149 VPGDAETMTLV
-161 LNEETA
+161 VFNEETA
-167 LRKVEAEYKA
+167 LRRVEAEYKA

-192 VFGDMLDSE
+192 VFSDMLDSE

-210 RTLEDMIGRGS
+210 RVLEEMIGRGT

-230 RYIAVVEERQMEQFA
+230 RYIAVVEERQLEQFA
-245 NRGYDVLDKIRALD
+245 KRGYDVLDKIRALD

-382 AGSLIDA
+382 ASSLINA
-389 LCRAGQKDDFIDPKD
+389 LVAAGQEDDFIDPKG

-421 QVGLV
+421 QVNLV
-426 ESKDILEK
+426 ESKEILEK

-442 HHRKGVGYIENPA
+442 HHRKGVGFIENPA

-491 LLSGIM
+491 LLAGIM

-546 EKARM
+546 EAAQM
-551 YKNCAI
+551 YKNCAV
-557 SVSGEVAPEARV
+557 SVSGEVPPEARV
-569 AIAQAANDLLTIQGV
+569 AIAQAANDLLTIQNV
-584 DASFVAV
+584 EASFVAV

-636 ARARIEGAI
+636 ARARIQTAI
-645 DKYYASQ
+645 DQYRESQ
-652 KKGRCRRKINGTE
+652 KKT
-665 RITPMKQYDY
+665 
-675 LIVGAGLYGAVFAQ
+675 
-689 EAKKAGKKCL
+689 
-699 VIDKRSHIAGNI
+699 S
-711 YTEPVEGINVHRYGA
+711 
-726 HIFHTNNKAV
+726 
-736 WQYVNQFAEFN
+736 
-747 RYTNSPVANYH
+747 S
-758 GEIYNLPFNMNTFNK
+758 
-773 MWGVV
+773 
-778 TPAEAKAKIEEQK
+778 
-791 KEAGITDP
+791 EAG
-799 QNLEEQAISL
+799 
-809 VGTDIYEKL
+809 
-818 IKGYTGKQWGRPCTE
+818 
-833 LPAFIIKRLPV
+833 
-844 RFTYDDNYFNA
+844 
-855 LYQGIPNGGYTAM
+855 
-868 VEKMLDGT
+868 
-876 EVRLNVDYLADREN
+876 
-890 LNALAEKVVYTGPV
+890 
-904 DAYFGYRLGALQ
+904 
-916 YRSVRFETEVLDTDN
+916 
-931 YQGNAVVN
+931 
-939 YTDAETPY
+939 
-947 TRIIEHKHFEFGT
+947 
-960 QPKTVISREYSAE
+960 
-973 WKKGDEPYYPVND
+973 
-986 EKNGALYAEYK
+986 
-997 KLADAEPG
+997 AEP
-1005 VIFGGRLGEYKYYD
+1005 KKKD
-1019 MDKVIEVA
+1019 NKP
-1027 LDVAAKE
+1027 
-1034 LK
+1034 

>member
-1 MKQKPRWTLEMLT
+1 MLT
-14 ASLAVLCGL
+14 ACLAILCVLL
-23 LVLVLLIQRPT
+23 MLVLLVQRP
-34 AWLALLA
+34 AIWPV
-41 LVVLWGVV
+41 LVVLAAAWCIGMG
-49 VVLFRCQL
+49 LFRYRLRSQL
-57 RKWVARWMCG
+57 ARWVCG
-67 GSFEGSKLQFSL
+67 GDFTKSKTKFSL
-79 EPLSQPAALL
+79 EPLSQPVVLL

-97 NAQFRTRLLNGQDAL
+97 NDQFRQRMLGGQDLL
-112 VNRVQKVLPGLDL
+112 VSRVQKVIPGLDL
-125 QQCRKQEGQL
+125 QQARTQEGQQ
-135 LTLADGMWSVHSST
+135 LTLADGVWSAHSST
-149 VPGDAESMTLLV
+149 VPGDAETMTLV
-161 LNEETA
+161 VFNEETA
-167 LRKVEAEYKA
+167 LRRVEAEYKA

-192 VFGDMLDSE
+192 VFSDMLDSE

-210 RTLEDMIGRGS
+210 RVLEEMIGRGT

-230 RYIAVVEERQMEQFA
+230 RYIAVVEERQLEQFA
-245 NRGYDVLDKIRALD
+245 KRGYDVLDKIRALD

-382 AGSLIDA
+382 ASSLINA
-389 LCRAGQKDDFIDPKD
+389 LVAAGQEDDFIDPKG

-421 QVGLV
+421 QVNLV
-426 ESKDILEK
+426 ESKEILEK

-442 HHRKGVGYIENPA
+442 HHRKGVGFIENPA

-491 LLSGIM
+491 LLAGIM

-546 EKARM
+546 EAAQM

-557 SVSGEVAPEARV
+557 SVSGEVPPEARV
-569 AIAQAANDLLTIQGV
+569 AIAQAANDLLTIQNV
-584 DASFVAV
+584 EASFVAV

-636 ARARIEGAI
+636 ARARIQTAI
-645 DKYYASQ
+645 DQYRESQ
-652 KKGRCRRKINGTE
+652 KKTSSE
-665 RITPMKQYDY
+665 
-675 LIVGAGLYGAVFAQ
+675 
-689 EAKKAGKKCL
+689 
-699 VIDKRSHIAGNI
+699 
-711 YTEPVEGINVHRYGA
+711 
-726 HIFHTNNKAV
+726 
-736 WQYVNQFAEFN
+736 
-747 RYTNSPVANYH
+747 
-758 GEIYNLPFNMNTFNK
+758 
-773 MWGVV
+773 
-778 TPAEAKAKIEEQK
+778 
-791 KEAGITDP
+791 
-799 QNLEEQAISL
+799 
-809 VGTDIYEKL
+809 
-818 IKGYTGKQWGRPCTE
+818 
-833 LPAFIIKRLPV
+833 
-844 RFTYDDNYFNA
+844 
-855 LYQGIPNGGYTAM
+855 
-868 VEKMLDGT
+868 
-876 EVRLNVDYLADREN
+876 
-890 LNALAEKVVYTGPV
+890 
-904 DAYFGYRLGALQ
+904 
-916 YRSVRFETEVLDTDN
+916 
-931 YQGNAVVN
+931 
-939 YTDAETPY
+939 
-947 TRIIEHKHFEFGT
+947 
-960 QPKTVISREYSAE
+960 
-973 WKKGDEPYYPVND
+973 
-986 EKNGALYAEYK
+986 
-997 KLADAEPG
+997 ADAEP
-1005 VIFGGRLGEYKYYD
+1005 KKKD
-1019 MDKVIEVA
+1019 SKP
-1027 LDVAAKE
+1027 
-1034 LK
+1034 

>member
-1 MKQKPRWTLEMLT
+1 MLT
-14 ASLAVLCGL
+14 ACLAILCVLL
-23 LVLVLLIQRPT
+23 MLVLLVQRP
-34 AWLALLA
+34 AIWPV
-41 LVVLWGVV
+41 LVVLAAAWCIGMG
-49 VVLFRCQL
+49 LFRYRLRSQL
-57 RKWVARWMCG
+57 ARWVCG
-67 GSFEGSKLQFSL
+67 GDFTKSKTKFSL
-79 EPLSQPAALL
+79 EPLSQPVVLL

-97 NAQFRTRLLNGQDAL
+97 NDQFRQRMLGGQDLL
-112 VNRVQKVLPGLDL
+112 VSRVQKVIPGLDL
-125 QQCRKQEGQL
+125 QQARTQEGQQ
-135 LTLADGMWSVHSST
+135 LTLADGVWSAHSST
-149 VPGDAESMTLLV
+149 VPGDAETMTLV
-161 LNEETA
+161 VFNEETA
-167 LRKVEAEYKA
+167 LRRVEAEYKA

-192 VFGDMLDSE
+192 VFSDMLDSE

-210 RTLEDMIGRGS
+210 RVLEEMIGRGT

-230 RYIAVVEERQMEQFA
+230 RYIAVVEERQLEQFA
-245 NRGYDVLDKIRALD
+245 KRGYDVLDKIRALD

-382 AGSLIDA
+382 ASSLINA
-389 LCRAGQKDDFIDPKD
+389 LVAAGQEDDFIDPKG

-421 QVGLV
+421 QV
-426 ESKDILEK
+426 ESKEILEK

-442 HHRKGVGYIENPA
+442 HHRKGVGFIENPA

-491 LLSGIM
+491 LLAGIM

-546 EKARM
+546 EAAQM
-551 YKNCAI
+551 YKNCAV
-557 SVSGEVAPEARV
+557 SVSGEVPPEARV
-569 AIAQAANDLLTIQGV
+569 AIAQAANDLLTIQNV
-584 DASFVAV
+584 EASFVAV

-636 ARARIEGAI
+636 ARARIQTAI
-645 DKYYASQ
+645 DQYRESQ
-652 KKGRCRRKINGTE
+652 KKTSS
-665 RITPMKQYDY
+665 
-675 LIVGAGLYGAVFAQ
+675 
-689 EAKKAGKKCL
+689 EA
-699 VIDKRSHIAGNI
+699 N
-711 YTEPVEGINVHRYGA
+711 
-726 HIFHTNNKAV
+726 
-736 WQYVNQFAEFN
+736 
-747 RYTNSPVANYH
+747 
-758 GEIYNLPFNMNTFNK
+758 
-773 MWGVV
+773 
-778 TPAEAKAKIEEQK
+778 
-791 KEAGITDP
+791 
-799 QNLEEQAISL
+799 
-809 VGTDIYEKL
+809 
-818 IKGYTGKQWGRPCTE
+818 
-833 LPAFIIKRLPV
+833 
-844 RFTYDDNYFNA
+844 
-855 LYQGIPNGGYTAM
+855 
-868 VEKMLDGT
+868 
-876 EVRLNVDYLADREN
+876 
-890 LNALAEKVVYTGPV
+890 
-904 DAYFGYRLGALQ
+904 
-916 YRSVRFETEVLDTDN
+916 
-931 YQGNAVVN
+931 
-939 YTDAETPY
+939 
-947 TRIIEHKHFEFGT
+947 
-960 QPKTVISREYSAE
+960 
-973 WKKGDEPYYPVND
+973 
-986 EKNGALYAEYK
+986 
-997 KLADAEPG
+997 AEP
-1005 VIFGGRLGEYKYYD
+1005 KKKD
-1019 MDKVIEVA
+1019 NKP
-1027 LDVAAKE
+1027 
-1034 LK
+1034 

>member
-1 MKQKPRWTLEMLT
+1 MLT
-14 ASLAVLCGL
+14 ACLAILCVLL
-23 LVLVLLIQRPT
+23 MLVLLVQRP
-34 AWLALLA
+34 AIWPV
-41 LVVLWGVV
+41 LVVLAAAWCIGMG
-49 VVLFRCQL
+49 LFRYRLRSQL
-57 RKWVARWMCG
+57 ARWVCG
-67 GSFEGSKLQFSL
+67 GDFTKSKTKFSL
-79 EPLSQPAALL
+79 EPLSQPVVLL

-97 NAQFRTRLLNGQDAL
+97 NDQFRQRMLGGQDLL
-112 VNRVQKVLPGLDL
+112 VSRVQKVIPGLDL
-125 QQCRKQEGQL
+125 QQARTQEGQQ
-135 LTLADGMWSVHSST
+135 LTLADGVWSAHSST
-149 VPGDAESMTLLV
+149 VPGDAETMTLV
-161 LNEETA
+161 VFNEETA
-167 LRKVEAEYKA
+167 LRRVEAEYKA

-192 VFGDMLDSE
+192 VFSDMLDSE

-210 RTLEDMIGRGS
+210 RVLEEMIGRGT

-230 RYIAVVEERQMEQFA
+230 RYIAVVEERQLEQFA
-245 NRGYDVLDKIRALD
+245 KRGYDVLDKIRALD

-343 IMGHRMSDLDAIGS
+343 IMGHRMSDLDAIGA

-382 AGSLIDA
+382 AASLINA
-389 LCRAGQKDDFIDPKD
+389 LVAAGQEDDFIDPKG

-421 QVGLV
+421 QVNLV
-426 ESKDILEK
+426 ESKEILEK

-442 HHRKGVGYIENPA
+442 HHRKGVGFIENPA

-491 LLSGIM
+491 LLAGIM

-546 EKARM
+546 EAAQM
-551 YKNCAI
+551 YKNCAV
-557 SVSGEVAPEARV
+557 SVSGEVPPEARV
-569 AIAQAANDLLTIQGV
+569 AIAQAANDLLTIQNV
-584 DASFVAV
+584 EASFVAV

-636 ARARIEGAI
+636 ARARIQTAI
-645 DKYYASQ
+645 DQYRESQ
-652 KKGRCRRKINGTE
+652 KKTSSE
-665 RITPMKQYDY
+665 
-675 LIVGAGLYGAVFAQ
+675 
-689 EAKKAGKKCL
+689 
-699 VIDKRSHIAGNI
+699 
-711 YTEPVEGINVHRYGA
+711 
-726 HIFHTNNKAV
+726 
-736 WQYVNQFAEFN
+736 
-747 RYTNSPVANYH
+747 
-758 GEIYNLPFNMNTFNK
+758 
-773 MWGVV
+773 
-778 TPAEAKAKIEEQK
+778 
-791 KEAGITDP
+791 
-799 QNLEEQAISL
+799 
-809 VGTDIYEKL
+809 
-818 IKGYTGKQWGRPCTE
+818 
-833 LPAFIIKRLPV
+833 
-844 RFTYDDNYFNA
+844 
-855 LYQGIPNGGYTAM
+855 
-868 VEKMLDGT
+868 
-876 EVRLNVDYLADREN
+876 
-890 LNALAEKVVYTGPV
+890 
-904 DAYFGYRLGALQ
+904 
-916 YRSVRFETEVLDTDN
+916 
-931 YQGNAVVN
+931 
-939 YTDAETPY
+939 
-947 TRIIEHKHFEFGT
+947 
-960 QPKTVISREYSAE
+960 
-973 WKKGDEPYYPVND
+973 
-986 EKNGALYAEYK
+986 
-997 KLADAEPG
+997 ADAEP
-1005 VIFGGRLGEYKYYD
+1005 KKKD
-1019 MDKVIEVA
+1019 NKP
-1027 LDVAAKE
+1027 
-1034 LK
+1034 

>member
-1 MKQKPRWTLEMLT
+1 MLT
-14 ASLAVLCGL
+14 ACLAILCVLL
-23 LVLVLLIQRPT
+23 MLVLLVQRP
-34 AWLALLA
+34 AIWPV
-41 LVVLWGVV
+41 LVVLAAAWCIGMG
-49 VVLFRCQL
+49 LFRYRLRSQL
-57 RKWVARWMCG
+57 ARWVCG
-67 GSFEGSKLQFSL
+67 GDFTKSKTKFSL
-79 EPLSQPAALL
+79 EPLSQPVVLL

-97 NAQFRTRLLNGQDAL
+97 NDQFRQRMLGGQDLL
-112 VNRVQKVLPGLDL
+112 VSREQKVIPGLDL
-125 QQCRKQEGQL
+125 QQARTQEGQQ
-135 LTLADGMWSVHSST
+135 LTLADGVWSAHSST
-149 VPGDAESMTLLV
+149 VPGDTETMTLV
-161 LNEETA
+161 VFNEETA
-167 LRKVEAEYKA
+167 LRRVEAEYKA

-192 VFGDMLDSE
+192 VFSDMLDSE

-210 RTLEDMIGRGS
+210 RVLEEMIGRGT

-230 RYIAVVEERQMEQFA
+230 RYIAVVEERQLEQFSK
-245 NRGYDVLDKIRALD
+245 RSYDVLDKIRALD

-382 AGSLIDA
+382 ASSLINA
-389 LCRAGQKDDFIDPKD
+389 LVAAGQEDDFIDPKG

-421 QVGLV
+421 QVNLV
-426 ESKDILEK
+426 ESKEILEK

-442 HHRKGVGYIENPA
+442 HHRKGVGFIENPA

-491 LLSGIM
+491 LLAGIM

-546 EKARM
+546 EAAQM
-551 YKNCAI
+551 YKNCAV
-557 SVSGEVAPEARV
+557 SVSGEVPPEARV
-569 AIAQAANDLLTIQGV
+569 AIAQAANDLLTIQNV
-584 DASFVAV
+584 EASFVAV

-636 ARARIEGAI
+636 ARARIQTAI
-645 DKYYASQ
+645 DQYRESQ
-652 KKGRCRRKINGTE
+652 KKTSSE
-665 RITPMKQYDY
+665 
-675 LIVGAGLYGAVFAQ
+675 
-689 EAKKAGKKCL
+689 
-699 VIDKRSHIAGNI
+699 
-711 YTEPVEGINVHRYGA
+711 
-726 HIFHTNNKAV
+726 
-736 WQYVNQFAEFN
+736 
-747 RYTNSPVANYH
+747 
-758 GEIYNLPFNMNTFNK
+758 
-773 MWGVV
+773 
-778 TPAEAKAKIEEQK
+778 
-791 KEAGITDP
+791 
-799 QNLEEQAISL
+799 
-809 VGTDIYEKL
+809 
-818 IKGYTGKQWGRPCTE
+818 
-833 LPAFIIKRLPV
+833 
-844 RFTYDDNYFNA
+844 
-855 LYQGIPNGGYTAM
+855 
-868 VEKMLDGT
+868 
-876 EVRLNVDYLADREN
+876 
-890 LNALAEKVVYTGPV
+890 
-904 DAYFGYRLGALQ
+904 
-916 YRSVRFETEVLDTDN
+916 
-931 YQGNAVVN
+931 
-939 YTDAETPY
+939 
-947 TRIIEHKHFEFGT
+947 
-960 QPKTVISREYSAE
+960 
-973 WKKGDEPYYPVND
+973 
-986 EKNGALYAEYK
+986 
-997 KLADAEPG
+997 ADAEP
-1005 VIFGGRLGEYKYYD
+1005 KKKD
-1019 MDKVIEVA
+1019 NKP
-1027 LDVAAKE
+1027 
-1034 LK
+1034 

>member
-1 MKQKPRWTLEMLT
+1 MLT
-14 ASLAVLCGL
+14 ACLAILCVLL
-23 LVLVLLIQRPT
+23 MLVLLVQRP
-34 AWLALLA
+34 AIWPV
-41 LVVLWGVV
+41 LVVLAAAWCIGMG
-49 VVLFRCQL
+49 LFRYRLRSQL
-57 RKWVARWMCG
+57 ARWVCG
-67 GSFEGSKLQFSL
+67 GDFTKSKTKFSL
-79 EPLSQPAALL
+79 EPLSQPVVLL

-97 NAQFRTRLLNGQDAL
+97 NDQFRQRMLGGQDLL
-112 VNRVQKVLPGLDL
+112 VSRVQKVIPGLDL
-125 QQCRKQEGQL
+125 QQARTQEGQQ
-135 LTLADGMWSVHSST
+135 LTLADGVWSAHSST
-149 VPGDAESMTLLV
+149 VPGDAETMTLV
-161 LNEETA
+161 VFNEETA
-167 LRKVEAEYKA
+167 LRRVEAEYKA

-192 VFGDMLDSE
+192 VFSDMLDSE

-210 RTLEDMIGRGS
+210 RVLEEMIGRGT

-230 RYIAVVEERQMEQFA
+230 RYIAVVEERQLEQFA
-245 NRGYDVLDKIRALD
+245 KRGYDVLDKIRALD

-382 AGSLIDA
+382 ASSLINA
-389 LCRAGQKDDFIDPKD
+389 LVAAGQEDDFIDPKG

-421 QVGLV
+421 QVNLV
-426 ESKDILEK
+426 ESKEILEK

-442 HHRKGVGYIENPA
+442 HHRKGVGFIENPA

-491 LLSGIM
+491 LLAGIM

-546 EKARM
+546 EAAQM
-551 YKNCAI
+551 YKNCAV
-557 SVSGEVAPEARV
+557 SVSGEVPPQARV
-569 AIAQAANDLLTIQGV
+569 AIAQAANDLLTIQNV
-584 DASFVAV
+584 EASFVAV

-636 ARARIEGAI
+636 ARARIQTAI
-645 DKYYASQ
+645 DQYRESQ
-652 KKGRCRRKINGTE
+652 KKT
-665 RITPMKQYDY
+665 
-675 LIVGAGLYGAVFAQ
+675 
-689 EAKKAGKKCL
+689 
-699 VIDKRSHIAGNI
+699 S
-711 YTEPVEGINVHRYGA
+711 
-726 HIFHTNNKAV
+726 
-736 WQYVNQFAEFN
+736 
-747 RYTNSPVANYH
+747 S
-758 GEIYNLPFNMNTFNK
+758 
-773 MWGVV
+773 
-778 TPAEAKAKIEEQK
+778 
-791 KEAGITDP
+791 EAG
-799 QNLEEQAISL
+799 
-809 VGTDIYEKL
+809 
-818 IKGYTGKQWGRPCTE
+818 
-833 LPAFIIKRLPV
+833 
-844 RFTYDDNYFNA
+844 
-855 LYQGIPNGGYTAM
+855 
-868 VEKMLDGT
+868 
-876 EVRLNVDYLADREN
+876 
-890 LNALAEKVVYTGPV
+890 
-904 DAYFGYRLGALQ
+904 
-916 YRSVRFETEVLDTDN
+916 
-931 YQGNAVVN
+931 
-939 YTDAETPY
+939 
-947 TRIIEHKHFEFGT
+947 
-960 QPKTVISREYSAE
+960 
-973 WKKGDEPYYPVND
+973 
-986 EKNGALYAEYK
+986 
-997 KLADAEPG
+997 AEP
-1005 VIFGGRLGEYKYYD
+1005 KKKD
-1019 MDKVIEVA
+1019 NKP
-1027 LDVAAKE
+1027 
-1034 LK
+1034 

>member
-1 MKQKPRWTLEMLT
+1 MLT
-14 ASLAVLCGL
+14 ACLAILCVLL
-23 LVLVLLIQRPT
+23 MLVLLVQRP
-34 AWLALLA
+34 AIWPV
-41 LVVLWGVV
+41 LVVLAAAWCIGMG
-49 VVLFRCQL
+49 LFRYRLRSQL
-57 RKWVARWMCG
+57 ARWVCG
-67 GSFEGSKLQFSL
+67 GDFTKSKTKFSL
-79 EPLSQPAALL
+79 EPLSQPVVLL

-97 NAQFRTRLLNGQDAL
+97 NDQFRQRMLGGQDLL
-112 VNRVQKVLPGLDL
+112 VSRVQKVIPGLDL
-125 QQCRKQEGQL
+125 QQARTQEGQQ
-135 LTLADGMWSVHSST
+135 LTLADGVWSAHSST
-149 VPGDAESMTLLV
+149 VPGDAETMTLV
-161 LNEETA
+161 IFNEETA
-167 LRKVEAEYKA
+167 LRRVEAEYKA

-192 VFGDMLDSE
+192 VFSDMLDSE

-210 RTLEDMIGRGS
+210 RVLEEMIGRGT

-230 RYIAVVEERQMEQFA
+230 RYIAVVEERQLEQFA
-245 NRGYDVLDKIRALD
+245 KRGYDVLDKIRALD

-382 AGSLIDA
+382 ASSLINA
-389 LCRAGQKDDFIDPKD
+389 LVAAGQEDDFIDPKG

-421 QVGLV
+421 QVNLV
-426 ESKDILEK
+426 ESKEILEK

-442 HHRKGVGYIENPA
+442 HHRKGVGFIENPA

-491 LLSGIM
+491 LLAGIM

-546 EKARM
+546 EAAQM
-551 YKNCAI
+551 YKNCAV
-557 SVSGEVAPEARV
+557 SVSGEVPPEARV
-569 AIAQAANDLLTIQGV
+569 AIAQAANDLLTIQNV
-584 DASFVAV
+584 EASFVAV

-636 ARARIEGAI
+636 ARARIQTAI
-645 DKYYASQ
+645 DQYRESQ
-652 KKGRCRRKINGTE
+652 KKTSSE
-665 RITPMKQYDY
+665 
-675 LIVGAGLYGAVFAQ
+675 
-689 EAKKAGKKCL
+689 
-699 VIDKRSHIAGNI
+699 
-711 YTEPVEGINVHRYGA
+711 
-726 HIFHTNNKAV
+726 
-736 WQYVNQFAEFN
+736 
-747 RYTNSPVANYH
+747 
-758 GEIYNLPFNMNTFNK
+758 
-773 MWGVV
+773 
-778 TPAEAKAKIEEQK
+778 
-791 KEAGITDP
+791 
-799 QNLEEQAISL
+799 
-809 VGTDIYEKL
+809 
-818 IKGYTGKQWGRPCTE
+818 
-833 LPAFIIKRLPV
+833 
-844 RFTYDDNYFNA
+844 
-855 LYQGIPNGGYTAM
+855 
-868 VEKMLDGT
+868 
-876 EVRLNVDYLADREN
+876 
-890 LNALAEKVVYTGPV
+890 
-904 DAYFGYRLGALQ
+904 
-916 YRSVRFETEVLDTDN
+916 
-931 YQGNAVVN
+931 
-939 YTDAETPY
+939 
-947 TRIIEHKHFEFGT
+947 
-960 QPKTVISREYSAE
+960 
-973 WKKGDEPYYPVND
+973 
-986 EKNGALYAEYK
+986 
-997 KLADAEPG
+997 ADAEP
-1005 VIFGGRLGEYKYYD
+1005 KKKD
-1019 MDKVIEVA
+1019 NKP
-1027 LDVAAKE
+1027 
-1034 LK
+1034 

>member
-1 MKQKPRWTLEMLT
+1 MLT
-14 ASLAVLCGL
+14 ACLAILCVLL
-23 LVLVLLIQRPT
+23 MLVLLVQRP
-34 AWLALLA
+34 AIWPG
-41 LVVLWGVV
+41 LVVLAAAWCIGMG
-49 VVLFRCQL
+49 LFRYRLRSQL
-57 RKWVARWMCG
+57 ARWVCG
-67 GSFEGSKLQFSL
+67 GDFTKSKTKFSL
-79 EPLSQPAALL
+79 EPLSQPVVLL

-97 NAQFRTRLLNGQDAL
+97 NDQFRQRMLGGQDLL
-112 VNRVQKVLPGLDL
+112 VSRVQKVIPGLDL
-125 QQCRKQEGQL
+125 QQARTQEGQQ
-135 LTLADGMWSVHSST
+135 LTLADGVWSAHSST
-149 VPGDAESMTLLV
+149 VPGDAETMTLV
-161 LNEETA
+161 VFNEETA
-167 LRKVEAEYKA
+167 LRRVEAEYKA

-192 VFGDMLDSE
+192 VFSDMLDSE

-210 RTLEDMIGRGS
+210 RVLEEMIGRGT

-230 RYIAVVEERQMEQFA
+230 RYIAVVEERQLEQFA
-245 NRGYDVLDKIRALD
+245 KRGYDVLDKIRALD

-382 AGSLIDA
+382 ASSLINA
-389 LCRAGQKDDFIDPKD
+389 LVAAGQEDDFIDPKG

-421 QVGLV
+421 QVNLV
-426 ESKDILEK
+426 ESKEILEK

-442 HHRKGVGYIENPA
+442 HHRKGVGFIENPA

-491 LLSGIM
+491 LLAGIM

-546 EKARM
+546 EAAQM
-551 YKNCAI
+551 YKNCAV
-557 SVSGEVAPEARV
+557 SVSGEVPPEARV
-569 AIAQAANDLLTIQGV
+569 AIAQAANDLLTIQNV
-584 DASFVAV
+584 EASFVAV

-636 ARARIEGAI
+636 ARARIQTAI
-645 DKYYASQ
+645 DQYRESQ
-652 KKGRCRRKINGTE
+652 KKTSSE
-665 RITPMKQYDY
+665 
-675 LIVGAGLYGAVFAQ
+675 
-689 EAKKAGKKCL
+689 
-699 VIDKRSHIAGNI
+699 
-711 YTEPVEGINVHRYGA
+711 
-726 HIFHTNNKAV
+726 
-736 WQYVNQFAEFN
+736 
-747 RYTNSPVANYH
+747 
-758 GEIYNLPFNMNTFNK
+758 
-773 MWGVV
+773 
-778 TPAEAKAKIEEQK
+778 
-791 KEAGITDP
+791 
-799 QNLEEQAISL
+799 
-809 VGTDIYEKL
+809 
-818 IKGYTGKQWGRPCTE
+818 
-833 LPAFIIKRLPV
+833 
-844 RFTYDDNYFNA
+844 
-855 LYQGIPNGGYTAM
+855 
-868 VEKMLDGT
+868 
-876 EVRLNVDYLADREN
+876 
-890 LNALAEKVVYTGPV
+890 
-904 DAYFGYRLGALQ
+904 
-916 YRSVRFETEVLDTDN
+916 
-931 YQGNAVVN
+931 
-939 YTDAETPY
+939 
-947 TRIIEHKHFEFGT
+947 
-960 QPKTVISREYSAE
+960 
-973 WKKGDEPYYPVND
+973 
-986 EKNGALYAEYK
+986 
-997 KLADAEPG
+997 ADAEP
-1005 VIFGGRLGEYKYYD
+1005 KKKD
-1019 MDKVIEVA
+1019 NKP
-1027 LDVAAKE
+1027 
-1034 LK
+1034 

>member
-34 AWLALLA
+34 AWPALLA

-112 VNRVQKVLPGLDL
+112 VSRVQKVLPGLDL

-291 QGRGGDQAAEMTPD
+291 QGR
-305 GFTFYGGVSHGVEKR
+305 GGVSHGVEKR

-636 ARARIEGAI
+636 AHARIEGAI

-652 KKGRCRRKINGTE
+652 KKG
-665 RITPMKQYDY
+665 D
-675 LIVGAGLYGAVFAQ
+675 
-689 EAKKAGKKCL
+689 
-699 VIDKRSHIAGNI
+699 
-711 YTEPVEGINVHRYGA
+711 VEG
-726 HIFHTNNKAV
+726 K
-736 WQYVNQFAEFN
+736 
-747 RYTNSPVANYH
+747 
-758 GEIYNLPFNMNTFNK
+758 
-773 MWGVV
+773 
-778 TPAEAKAKIEEQK
+778 
-791 KEAGITDP
+791 
-799 QNLEEQAISL
+799 
-809 VGTDIYEKL
+809 
-818 IKGYTGKQWGRPCTE
+818 
-833 LPAFIIKRLPV
+833 
-844 RFTYDDNYFNA
+844 
-855 LYQGIPNGGYTAM
+855 
-868 VEKMLDGT
+868 
-876 EVRLNVDYLADREN
+876 
-890 LNALAEKVVYTGPV
+890 
-904 DAYFGYRLGALQ
+904 
-916 YRSVRFETEVLDTDN
+916 
-931 YQGNAVVN
+931 
-939 YTDAETPY
+939 
-947 TRIIEHKHFEFGT
+947 
-960 QPKTVISREYSAE
+960 
-973 WKKGDEPYYPVND
+973 
-986 EKNGALYAEYK
+986 
-997 KLADAEPG
+997 
-1005 VIFGGRLGEYKYYD
+1005 
-1019 MDKVIEVA
+1019 
-1027 LDVAAKE
+1027 
-1034 LK
+1034 

>member
-1 MKQKPRWTLEMLT
+1 MQKKPRWTLEMLT
-14 ASLAVLCGL
+14 VSLAILCAL
-23 LVLVLLIQRPT
+23 LL
-34 AWLALLA
+34 LALLVQRPKGWPM
-41 LVVLWGVV
+41 LVVLAVLWGVAV
-49 VVLFRCQL
+49 AVFRYKLFG
-57 RKWVARWMCG
+57 WVAHWVCG
-67 GSFEGSKLQFSL
+67 VNFKKSKVKFSL
-79 EPLSQPAALL
+79 EPLPQPAAML

-97 NAQFRTRLLNGQDAL
+97 NAAFRERILKGNDVLMSRA
-112 VNRVQKVLPGLDL
+112 QKLLPGLDL
-125 QQCRKQEGQL
+125 QSTRKPEGQQL
-135 LTLADGMWSVHSST
+135 NLADGVWNVHSST
-149 VPGDAESMTLLV
+149 VPGEAESMTLLV
-161 LNEETA
+161 FNDETE
-167 LRKVEAEYKA
+167 LRRVEAEYKA

-192 VFGDMLDSE
+192 VFSDMLDSE

-210 RTLEDMIGRGS
+210 RVLEDMIGRGN

-230 RYIAVVEERQMEQFA
+230 RYIAVVEEWQMEQFA
-245 NRGYDVLDKIRALD
+245 KRGYDVLDKIRALD
-259 PSVNLSLSIG
+259 PSVNLSISIG

-305 GFTFYGGVSHGVEKR
+305 GFTFYGGISHGVEKR

-389 LCRAGQKDDFIDPKD
+389 LVKAGQEDDFIDPKG
-404 ALPIISKRTLCI
+404 ALPIISKKTLCV

-421 QVGLV
+421 QVNLV
-426 ESKDILEK
+426 ESKEILEK

-442 HHRKGVGYIENPA
+442 HHRKGVGFIENPA

-538 YNAKADLV
+538 YNAKAALV
-546 EKARM
+546 EAAQM

-557 SVSGEVAPEARV
+557 SVSGEIAPEARV
-569 AIAQAANDLLTIQGV
+569 AVAQAANDLLTIQSV
-584 DASFVAV
+584 EASFVAV

-636 ARARIEGAI
+636 ARARIRTAI
-645 DKYYASQ
+645 DQYRESQ
-652 KKGRCRRKINGTE
+652 KKSGSGAENRQE
-665 RITPMKQYDY
+665 KQ
-675 LIVGAGLYGAVFAQ
+675 
-689 EAKKAGKKCL
+689 
-699 VIDKRSHIAGNI
+699 R
-711 YTEPVEGINVHRYGA
+711 
-726 HIFHTNNKAV
+726 
-736 WQYVNQFAEFN
+736 
-747 RYTNSPVANYH
+747 
-758 GEIYNLPFNMNTFNK
+758 
-773 MWGVV
+773 
-778 TPAEAKAKIEEQK
+778 
-791 KEAGITDP
+791 
-799 QNLEEQAISL
+799 
-809 VGTDIYEKL
+809 
-818 IKGYTGKQWGRPCTE
+818 
-833 LPAFIIKRLPV
+833 
-844 RFTYDDNYFNA
+844 
-855 LYQGIPNGGYTAM
+855 
-868 VEKMLDGT
+868 
-876 EVRLNVDYLADREN
+876 
-890 LNALAEKVVYTGPV
+890 
-904 DAYFGYRLGALQ
+904 
-916 YRSVRFETEVLDTDN
+916 
-931 YQGNAVVN
+931 
-939 YTDAETPY
+939 
-947 TRIIEHKHFEFGT
+947 
-960 QPKTVISREYSAE
+960 
-973 WKKGDEPYYPVND
+973 
-986 EKNGALYAEYK
+986 
-997 KLADAEPG
+997 
-1005 VIFGGRLGEYKYYD
+1005 
-1019 MDKVIEVA
+1019 
-1027 LDVAAKE
+1027 
-1034 LK
+1034 

>member
-1 MKQKPRWTLEMLT
+1 MLT
-14 ASLAVLCGL
+14 ACLAILCVLL
-23 LVLVLLIQRPT
+23 MLVLLVQRP
-34 AWLALLA
+34 AIWPV
-41 LVVLWGVV
+41 LVVLAAAWCIGMG
-49 VVLFRCQL
+49 LFRYRLRSQL
-57 RKWVARWMCG
+57 ARWVCG
-67 GSFEGSKLQFSL
+67 GDFTKSKTKFSL
-79 EPLSQPAALL
+79 EPLSQPVVLL

-97 NAQFRTRLLNGQDAL
+97 NDQFRQRMLGGQDLL
-112 VNRVQKVLPGLDL
+112 VSRVQKVIPGLDL
-125 QQCRKQEGQL
+125 QQARTQEGQQ
-135 LTLADGMWSVHSST
+135 LTLADGVWSAHSST
-149 VPGDAESMTLLV
+149 VPGDAETMTLV
-161 LNEETA
+161 VFNEETA
-167 LRKVEAEYKA
+167 LRRVEAEYKA

-192 VFGDMLDSE
+192 VFSDMLDSE

-210 RTLEDMIGRGS
+210 RVLEEMIGRGT

-230 RYIAVVEERQMEQFA
+230 RYIAVVEERQLEQFA
-245 NRGYDVLDKIRALD
+245 KRGYDVLDKIRALD

-382 AGSLIDA
+382 ASSLINA
-389 LCRAGQKDDFIDPKD
+389 LVAAGQEEDFIDPKG

-421 QVGLV
+421 QVNLV
-426 ESKDILEK
+426 ESKEILEK

-442 HHRKGVGYIENPA
+442 HHRKGVGFIENPA

-491 LLSGIM
+491 LLAGIM

-546 EKARM
+546 EAAQM
-551 YKNCAI
+551 YKNCAV
-557 SVSGEVAPEARV
+557 SVSGEVPPEARV
-569 AIAQAANDLLTIQGV
+569 AIAQAANDLLTIQNV
-584 DASFVAV
+584 EASFVAV

-636 ARARIEGAI
+636 ARARIQTAI
-645 DKYYASQ
+645 DQYRESQ
-652 KKGRCRRKINGTE
+652 KKT
-665 RITPMKQYDY
+665 
-675 LIVGAGLYGAVFAQ
+675 
-689 EAKKAGKKCL
+689 
-699 VIDKRSHIAGNI
+699 S
-711 YTEPVEGINVHRYGA
+711 
-726 HIFHTNNKAV
+726 
-736 WQYVNQFAEFN
+736 
-747 RYTNSPVANYH
+747 S
-758 GEIYNLPFNMNTFNK
+758 
-773 MWGVV
+773 
-778 TPAEAKAKIEEQK
+778 
-791 KEAGITDP
+791 EAG
-799 QNLEEQAISL
+799 
-809 VGTDIYEKL
+809 
-818 IKGYTGKQWGRPCTE
+818 
-833 LPAFIIKRLPV
+833 
-844 RFTYDDNYFNA
+844 
-855 LYQGIPNGGYTAM
+855 
-868 VEKMLDGT
+868 
-876 EVRLNVDYLADREN
+876 
-890 LNALAEKVVYTGPV
+890 
-904 DAYFGYRLGALQ
+904 
-916 YRSVRFETEVLDTDN
+916 
-931 YQGNAVVN
+931 
-939 YTDAETPY
+939 
-947 TRIIEHKHFEFGT
+947 
-960 QPKTVISREYSAE
+960 
-973 WKKGDEPYYPVND
+973 
-986 EKNGALYAEYK
+986 
-997 KLADAEPG
+997 AEP
-1005 VIFGGRLGEYKYYD
+1005 KKKD
-1019 MDKVIEVA
+1019 NKP
-1027 LDVAAKE
+1027 
-1034 LK
+1034 

>member
-1 MKQKPRWTLEMLT
+1 MLT
-14 ASLAVLCGL
+14 ACLAILCVLL
-23 LVLVLLIQRPT
+23 MLVLLVQRP
-34 AWLALLA
+34 AIWPV
-41 LVVLWGVV
+41 LVVLAAAWCIGMG
-49 VVLFRCQL
+49 LFRYRLRSQL
-57 RKWVARWMCG
+57 ARWVCG
-67 GSFEGSKLQFSL
+67 GDFTKSKTKFSL
-79 EPLSQPAALL
+79 EPLSQPVVLL

-97 NAQFRTRLLNGQDAL
+97 NDQFRQRMLGGQDLL
-112 VNRVQKVLPGLDL
+112 VSRVQKVIPGLDL
-125 QQCRKQEGQL
+125 QLARTQEGQQ
-135 LTLADGMWSVHSST
+135 LTLADGVWSAHSST
-149 VPGDAESMTLLV
+149 VPGDAETMTLV
-161 LNEETA
+161 VFNEETA
-167 LRKVEAEYKA
+167 LRRVEAEYKA

-192 VFGDMLDSE
+192 VFSDMLDSE

-210 RTLEDMIGRGS
+210 RVLEEMIGRGT

-230 RYIAVVEERQMEQFA
+230 RYIAVVEERQLEQFA
-245 NRGYDVLDKIRALD
+245 KRGYDVLDKIRALD

-382 AGSLIDA
+382 ASSLINA
-389 LCRAGQKDDFIDPKD
+389 LVAAGQEDDFIDPKG

-421 QVGLV
+421 QVNLV
-426 ESKDILEK
+426 ESKEILEK

-442 HHRKGVGYIENPA
+442 HHRKGVGFIENTA

-491 LLSGIM
+491 LLAGIM

-546 EKARM
+546 EAAQM
-551 YKNCAI
+551 YKNCAV
-557 SVSGEVAPEARV
+557 SVSGEVPPEARV
-569 AIAQAANDLLTIQGV
+569 AIAQAANDLLTIQNV
-584 DASFVAV
+584 EASFVAV

-636 ARARIEGAI
+636 ARARIQTAI
-645 DKYYASQ
+645 DQYRESQ
-652 KKGRCRRKINGTE
+652 KKT
-665 RITPMKQYDY
+665 
-675 LIVGAGLYGAVFAQ
+675 
-689 EAKKAGKKCL
+689 
-699 VIDKRSHIAGNI
+699 S
-711 YTEPVEGINVHRYGA
+711 
-726 HIFHTNNKAV
+726 
-736 WQYVNQFAEFN
+736 
-747 RYTNSPVANYH
+747 S
-758 GEIYNLPFNMNTFNK
+758 
-773 MWGVV
+773 
-778 TPAEAKAKIEEQK
+778 
-791 KEAGITDP
+791 EAG
-799 QNLEEQAISL
+799 
-809 VGTDIYEKL
+809 
-818 IKGYTGKQWGRPCTE
+818 
-833 LPAFIIKRLPV
+833 
-844 RFTYDDNYFNA
+844 
-855 LYQGIPNGGYTAM
+855 
-868 VEKMLDGT
+868 
-876 EVRLNVDYLADREN
+876 
-890 LNALAEKVVYTGPV
+890 
-904 DAYFGYRLGALQ
+904 
-916 YRSVRFETEVLDTDN
+916 
-931 YQGNAVVN
+931 
-939 YTDAETPY
+939 
-947 TRIIEHKHFEFGT
+947 
-960 QPKTVISREYSAE
+960 
-973 WKKGDEPYYPVND
+973 
-986 EKNGALYAEYK
+986 
-997 KLADAEPG
+997 AEP
-1005 VIFGGRLGEYKYYD
+1005 KKKD
-1019 MDKVIEVA
+1019 NKP
-1027 LDVAAKE
+1027 
-1034 LK
+1034 

>member
-1 MKQKPRWTLEMLT
+1 MLT
-14 ASLAVLCGL
+14 VSLAVLCAL
-23 LVLVLLIQRPT
+23 LTLVLLFQRPGI
-34 AWLALLA
+34 WVVLLA
-41 LVVLWGVV
+41 LVILWGVCMV
-49 VVLFRCQL
+49 MFRYKL
-57 RKWVARWMCG
+57 RRWMAQWVCG
-67 GSFEGSKLQFSL
+67 GTFEKSKTRFSL
-79 EPLSQPAALL
+79 EQLSQPAALL

-97 NAQFRTRLLNGQDAL
+97 NEQFRVRILGGVDVLTS
-112 VNRVQKVLPGLDL
+112 RVQKVLPGLDL
-125 QQCRKQEGQL
+125 QQCRQQSGQL
-135 LTLADGMWSVHSST
+135 LNFSDGAWSVHSST

-167 LRKVEAEYKA
+167 LRRIEAEYKA

-210 RTLEDMIGRGS
+210 RILEDMIGRGN

-320 SKVRSRIVADQ
+320 SKVRSRFVADQ

-389 LCRAGQKDDFIDPKD
+389 LCAAGQRDDFIDPKD
-404 ALPIISKRTLCI
+404 ALPIISKHTLCI

-426 ESKDILEK
+426 ESKEILEK

-442 HHRKGVGYIENPA
+442 HHRKGVGYIEKPA

-497 LDTRDFT
+497 LDTQDFT

-538 YNAKADLV
+538 YNAKSALV
-546 EKARM
+546 EAAKM
-551 YKNCAI
+551 YRNCAI
-557 SVSGEVAPEARV
+557 SVGSEVPPEARV
-569 AIAQAANDLLTIQGV
+569 AVAQAANDLLRIQGV

-591 QVGTGVN
+591 QAGSGMN

-624 AAAQLKHITPEA
+624 AAAQLRHITAQA
-636 ARARIEGAI
+636 ARARIETAI
-645 DKYYASQ
+645 DNYYASQ
-652 KKGRCRRKINGTE
+652 KKS
-665 RITPMKQYDY
+665 
-675 LIVGAGLYGAVFAQ
+675 AV
-689 EAKKAGKKCL
+689 E
-699 VIDKRSHIAGNI
+699 
-711 YTEPVEGINVHRYGA
+711 E
-726 HIFHTNNKAV
+726 NK
-736 WQYVNQFAEFN
+736 
-747 RYTNSPVANYH
+747 H
-758 GEIYNLPFNMNTFNK
+758 
-773 MWGVV
+773 
-778 TPAEAKAKIEEQK
+778 
-791 KEAGITDP
+791 
-799 QNLEEQAISL
+799 
-809 VGTDIYEKL
+809 
-818 IKGYTGKQWGRPCTE
+818 
-833 LPAFIIKRLPV
+833 
-844 RFTYDDNYFNA
+844 
-855 LYQGIPNGGYTAM
+855 
-868 VEKMLDGT
+868 
-876 EVRLNVDYLADREN
+876 
-890 LNALAEKVVYTGPV
+890 
-904 DAYFGYRLGALQ
+904 
-916 YRSVRFETEVLDTDN
+916 
-931 YQGNAVVN
+931 
-939 YTDAETPY
+939 
-947 TRIIEHKHFEFGT
+947 
-960 QPKTVISREYSAE
+960 
-973 WKKGDEPYYPVND
+973 
-986 EKNGALYAEYK
+986 
-997 KLADAEPG
+997 
-1005 VIFGGRLGEYKYYD
+1005 
-1019 MDKVIEVA
+1019 
-1027 LDVAAKE
+1027 
-1034 LK
+1034 